1 MAKRHPMID
10 DLINEKR
17 EDILQLTRKYGVT
30 NVRVFGSAARGETRP
45 DSDIDFLVDGL
56 ENCAWG
62 GGRLLIE
69 LQELLGRPVDLVS
82 EQDLHRLIR
91 SQVLRE
97 AVPL

>member
-1 MAKRHPMID
+1 MID

-17 EDILQLTRKYGVT
+17 EDILRLTDKYGVY
-30 NVRVFGSAARGETRP
+30 NVRIFGSAARGESRP

-56 ENCAWG
+56 ESCAWG
-62 GGRLLIE
+62 GGRLIME

-91 SQVLRE
+91 IQVLRE
-97 AVPL
+97 AIPL

>member
-1 MAKRHPMID
+1 MID

-30 NVRVFGSAARGETRP
+30 NVRIFGSAARGEIRP

-56 ENCAWG
+56 ENCPWG

-91 SQVLRE
+91 PQVLRE
-97 AVPL
+97 AIRL